1 MSLGDKFR
9 AGKARRQAR
18 QLAKAQAKSDAG
30 RNLTRRQ
37 QAMLD
42 NAARWENP
50 TQPTQPTSRTS
61 YTPTFETYNR
71 MDQLD
76 KEAGVSDT
84 KLSNAPVEADT
95 EDVTVSPKPKGRWVK
110 QPDGTSKMVFDTG
123 STPSK
128 PSDKPDSFERD
139 RTQKTDVKGV
149 DSGGYTYK
157 KTVAELKQ
165 ENRDA
170 KVNKFGLKPRWKK
183 GADGE
188 WKQTYVAGS
197 KDWNEE
203 KTVKSMRKAWAKKY
217 GSDSVFP
224 MDDGRTIE
232 DAMRGLA

>member
-30 RNLTRRQ
+30 RNLTKRQ

-42 NAARWENP
+42 NAARWEN
-50 TQPTQPTSRTS
+50 PTQPTSRTS

-76 KEAGVSDT
+76 EEAGVSDT
-84 KLSNAPVEADT
+84 KLSNSPVETDT

-110 QPDGTSKMVFDTG
+110 QADGTSKMVFDTG

-128 PSDKPDSFERD
+128 PSD
-139 RTQKTDVKGV
+139 RTQKTGVTGV

-170 KVNKFGLKPRWKK
+170 KVNEFGLKPTWKK

-188 WKQTYVAGS
+188 WKQTYKAGS
-197 KDWNEE
+197 KDWNKK
-203 KTVKSMRKAWAKKY
+203 KTVESMRKAWAKKY

>member
-1 MSLGDKFR
+1 
-9 AGKARRQAR
+9 
-18 QLAKAQAKSDAG
+18 
-30 RNLTRRQ
+30 
-37 QAMLD
+37 
-42 NAARWENP
+42 
-50 TQPTQPTSRTS
+50 
-61 YTPTFETYNR
+61 

-110 QPDGTSKMVFDTG
+110 QADGTSKMVFDDGT
-123 STPSK
+123 SK
-128 PSDKPDSFERD
+128 PSDKPNSFERD
-139 RTQKTDVKGV
+139 RTQKTGVTGV
-149 DSGGYTYK
+149 DKGGYTYK

-170 KVNKFGLKPRWKK
+170 KVNEFGLKTRWKK

-224 MDDGRTIE
+224 MDKGGNIE
-232 DAMRGLA
+232 DAMKGLA